1 MAASAVRTTCP
12 YCGVGC
18 GIIAKAF
25 GEVNEVSGD
34 DQHPANRGRL
44 CSKAVQ
50 LGATLHQ
57 PGRLLSPRIDGAN
70 VSWNEALDA
79 VANRFAEFIEKHGP
93 DAVAFYVSGQLLTED
108 YYVAN
113 KLMKG
118 AIGSANI
125 DTNSRLCMASSVVGY
140 KRAFGSDTVPCG
152 YDDVEQADLVV
163 LVGSNLAWCHP
174 VLYERLHSARQKA
187 SGPTLV
193 VIDPRRTPTAGD
205 ADLHLPVRVGM
216 DSVLFNGLLTWLD
229 EHGATDSQFLKESAE
244 GYAEAVLAARSCRLL
259 PDIAERC
266 GINIADIEAFYKL
279 FAATDRTVTIFSQ
292 GVNQSSVGSDKVNA
306 IINVHLATGR
316 IGRPGAGPFSIT
328 GQPNAMGGREVG
340 GLANQLAAHMGFEP
354 DSIDRV
360 RRFWGFDRIA
370 TKPGLQAVA
379 LFDAIAAGDVKGV
392 WIMGTN
398 PAVSMPRA
406 NAVREAL
413 GACEFVV
420 VSDCVAETD
429 TSTYADVL
437 LPALGWGEKDGTVTN
452 SERCISRQRA
462 FLGAGGEARP
472 DWWIMSQVAA
482 RMGFG
487 DQFTYAGS
495 AAIFR
500 EHAALSAFENNGS
513 RAFDIGELSDIDDA
527 GYDHLQPTY
536 WPCAKD
542 GSRTARAG
550 DIFSEQR
557 FFTQSGKAQFVAVQS
572 SGTAEITDDAYP
584 LLLNS
589 GRVRDQWHTMT
600 RTAKAPRLNRH
611 TAEPLLSLHPLDAR
625 RFGVADNQIADV
637 RSRHGRAQF
646 RVQITRSVRPGEGFV
661 PMHWSDTFAS
671 ASRVGSLIG
680 GACDPHSGQPEF
692 KAEPVAVLPA
702 DVQWHGLMLMRSQQS
717 ANLQEVAASYRVT
730 TRFDQCDVTFL
741 GISVDVDDWSARAL
755 SAMPHL
761 DQTLTFDSGDAGVI
775 VAGLSEE
782 RLQGLIIISRQPRN
796 RDAGW
801 LADFFAEAPLSTA
814 SKQALL
820 RGLPNRIEVGASCGE
835 TLCACYGTSRGA
847 VVEAGRSHGM
857 NTTEAIG
864 AALNAGSNCGSCL
877 PEIREILD
885 DK

>member
-1 MAASAVRTTCP
+1 MAASAVQTTCP

-18 GIIAKAF
+18 GIIARTF
-25 GEVNEVSGD
+25 GDVTEIAGD
-34 DQHPANRGRL
+34 DRHPANRGRL
-44 CSKAVQ
+44 CSKGAQ
-50 LGATLHQ
+50 LGATLDQ
-57 PGRLLSPRIDGAN
+57 SGRLLNPRISGVN
-70 VSWNEALDA
+70 VSWNEALDT
-79 VANRFAEFIEKHGP
+79 VANRFAELIETHGP
-93 DAVAFYVSGQLLTED
+93 DAVAFYASGQLLTED

-174 VLYERLHSARQKA
+174 VLYQRLHTARRKA
-187 SGPTLV
+187 SGPALV
-193 VIDPRRTPTAGD
+193 VIDPRRTATASD
-205 ADLHLPVRVGM
+205 ADLHLPVRAGM

-229 EHGATDSQFLKESAE
+229 EHGATDSQFLDESAE
-244 GYAEAVLAARSCRLL
+244 GYSEALLAARSCRLL
-259 PDIAERC
+259 PDVAERC
-266 GINIADIEAFYKL
+266 GLNIADIEAFYKL

-360 RRFWGFDRIA
+360 RRFWGFDRVA
-370 TKPGLQAVA
+370 TKPGLQAVP
-379 LFDAIAAGDVKGV
+379 LFEAIAAGDVKAI

-398 PAVSMPRA
+398 PAVSMPRV

-413 GACEFVV
+413 DVCEFVV

-429 TSTYADVL
+429 TTAYADVL
-437 LPALGWGEKDGTVTN
+437 LPATGWGEKDGTVTN

-462 FLGAGGEARP
+462 FLGASGEAKP

-482 RMGFG
+482 RLGFA
-487 DQFTYAGS
+487 DQFAYAGS

-500 EHAALSAFENNGS
+500 EHAALSGFENDGS
-513 RAFDIGELSDIDDA
+513 RAFDIGGLSDIDDA
-527 GYDHLQPTY
+527 GYDQLQPTY

-542 GSRTARAG
+542 GPATTRAG
-550 DIFSEQR
+550 DIFSTQR
-557 FFTQSGKAQFVAVQS
+557 FFTASGKAQFVAVRS
-572 SGTAEITDDAYP
+572 SGTAAVTDDAYP
-584 LLLNS
+584 LLLLS
-589 GRVRDQWHTMT
+589 GRLRDQWHTMT
-600 RTAKAPRLNRH
+600 RTAKAPRLNMH
-611 TAEPLLSLHPLDAR
+611 TVEPVLSLHPLDAR
-625 RFGVADNQIADV
+625 RFAVADNQIADV

-646 RVQITRSVRPGEGFV
+646 RVRLTRSVRPGEGFV

-671 ASRVGSLIG
+671 DSRAGALIG

-692 KAEPVAVLPA
+692 KAEPVAVHPA
-702 DVQWHGLMLMRSQQS
+702 GVRWHGLILMRSHQL
-717 ANLQEVAASYRVT
+717 ANLEVPASYRVR
-730 TRFDQCDVTFL
+730 TRFDQCDVMFL
-741 GISVDVDDWSARAL
+741 GFDVNIDDWSALAL
-755 SAMPHL
+755 SAMP
-761 DQTLTFDSGDAGVI
+761 DTEETLTFDTGNAGGV

-782 RLQGLIIISRQPRN
+782 RLQGLIVISRRPRN
-796 RDAGW
+796 SDAGW
-801 LADFFAEAPLSTA
+801 LAGFFAEAPLSTA

-820 RGLPNRIEVGASCGE
+820 RGLPNRIETGPFCGE
-835 TLCACYGTSRGA
+835 TLCACYGTSRSA
-847 VVEAGRSHGM
+847 VIEASESHGM
-857 NTTEAIG
+857 KTTEAIG

-877 PEIREILD
+877 PEIREILGD
-885 DK
+885 N